1 MTLQKNNNN
10 KIDQAWNRLQTRME
24 QDGLLNDKRPARQ
37 PIFSSV
43 VLKWAA
49 SLVIFISATLFIIL
63 GVDNSKTE
71 MLSLYNSEKNSSFV
85 TTLEDGSVVYLAGNS
100 SLSYPEHFKKRKREV
115 FLKGD
120 AFFEISKDGKSP
132 FIVQTDRIKIEVL
145 GTSFNVKSSN
155 NASPSLS
162 VNTGEVKVTLREDG
176 QTARLAAG
184 ETAIIHSGRLQTIPT
199 HDFEQFSRYTDRMH
213 FKDEQLSNVIRV
225 INRNIDGI
233 MLEISPG
240 LEGRLITASF
250 SGNSPET
257 MAELICIALNLK
269 YSQQQNTI
277 RIYE

>member
-132 FIVQTDRIKIEVL
+132 FIVQADRIKIEVL

-225 INRNIDGI
+225 INRNMDGV

-257 MAELICIALNLK
+257 MAKLICIALNLK